1 MSAAITTT
9 KRPIRVIRNFYL
21 CEECTRAGAEW
32 HNDAL
37 TVGPDYCPTCD
48 RETEPYA
55 SEARIEMTDVDH
67 VEKVHVTRHTY
78 YDRPGPGHPFERI
91 QGWQATF
98 NGPDDGVAAGD
109 GRTPLKAIADL
120 FDWEGIECDPASV
133 SIVWE

>member
-1 MSAAITTT
+1 MATDTLTT
-9 KRPIRVIRNFYL
+9 KKPLRVIRNFYL

-37 TVGPDYCPTCD
+37 TVGADYCPTCD

-55 SEARIEMTDVDH
+55 SEARIEMVDVDH
-67 VEKVHVTRHTY
+67 VERVHVARHEY
-78 YDRPGPGHPFERI
+78 YEQVPGGWDRV

-98 NGPDDGVAAGD
+98 HGPDEGVAAGD

-120 FDWEGIECDPASV
+120 FCWEGIECDPASV